1 MLNSSSRSRQAGF
14 TIWQWMV
21 IVLVGGFLLTVGFS
35 LAPLYINNYT
45 IRATVQALQNEPEL
59 GRKSTQEIRMAVERK
74 FDVNQ
79 IEAIQAVCRDKAK
92 PCMKVEKTKTHLI
105 IDANYEARTH
115 VMGNV
120 DAMVMFNKNRVEIV
134 IPGAS

>member
-1 MLNSSSRSRQAGF
+1 MKSASRSRQGGF

-59 GRKSTQEIRMAVERK
+59 GRKSTQEVRLAVERK

-79 IEAIQAVCRDKAK
+79 IEAIQAVCRDKLK

-120 DAMVMFNKNRVEIV
+120 DAVVMFNDNRVEIV

>member
-1 MLNSSSRSRQAGF
+1 MNSSSRSRQAGF

-45 IRATVQALQNEPEL
+45 VRATVQALQNEPEL
-59 GRKSTQEIRMAVERK
+59 GRKSTQEIRLAVERK

-79 IEAIQAVCRDKAK
+79 IEAIQAVCRDKAR

-120 DAMVMFNKNRVEIV
+120 DAIVNFDKNRVEIV

>member
-1 MLNSSSRSRQAGF
+1 MNSSSRSRQAGF

-45 IRATVQALQNEPEL
+45 VRATVQALQNEPEL
-59 GRKSTQEIRMAVERK
+59 GRKSTQEIRLAVERK

-79 IEAIQAVCRDKAK
+79 IEAIQAVCRDKLK

-120 DAMVMFNKNRVEIV
+120 DAIVNFDKNRVEIV

>member
-1 MLNSSSRSRQAGF
+1 MNSSSRSRQAGF

-21 IVLVGGFLLTVGFS
+21 IVLVGGFLLTGGFS

-45 IRATVQALQNEPEL
+45 VRATVQALQNEPEL
-59 GRKSTQEIRMAVERK
+59 GRKSTQEIRLAVERK

-79 IEAIQAVCRDKAK
+79 IEAIQAVCRDKAR
-92 PCMKVEKTKTHLI
+92 PCLKVEKTKTHLI

-120 DAMVMFNKNRVEIV
+120 DAIVNFDKNRVEIV

>member
-1 MLNSSSRSRQAGF
+1 MNSSSRSRQAGF

>member
-1 MLNSSSRSRQAGF
+1 MNSSSRSRQAGF

-45 IRATVQALQNEPEL
+45 VRATVQALQNEPEL
-59 GRKSTQEIRMAVERK
+59 GRKSTQEIRLAVERK

-92 PCMKVEKTKTHLI
+92 PCLKVEKTKTHLI

-120 DAMVMFNKNRVEIV
+120 DAIVNFDKNRVEIV

>member
-1 MLNSSSRSRQAGF
+1 MNSSPRSRQSGF

-92 PCMKVEKTKTHLI
+92 PCMKVEKTKTHLV

-120 DAMVMFNKNRVEIV
+120 DAVVMFNDNRVEIV

>member
-1 MLNSSSRSRQAGF
+1 MNSSSRSRQAGF

-45 IRATVQALQNEPEL
+45 VRATVQALQNEPEL

-79 IEAIQAVCRDKAK
+79 IEAIQAVCRDKAR

-120 DAMVMFNKNRVEIV
+120 DAIVNFDKNRVEIV